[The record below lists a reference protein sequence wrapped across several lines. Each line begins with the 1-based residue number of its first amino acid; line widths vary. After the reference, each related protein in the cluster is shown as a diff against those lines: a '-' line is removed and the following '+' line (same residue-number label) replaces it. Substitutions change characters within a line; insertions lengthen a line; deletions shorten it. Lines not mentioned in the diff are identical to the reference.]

1 MANPSEAVGIYNPEG
16 APAIIAFVLFGAVDG
31 ALWYHF
37 FKMRPRPKWMRCLTV
52 GCFFMS
58 LGFIIR
64 FSRRHH
70 INAWAFIFETLFI
83 LLSPCAF
90 LAELYI
96 LVPRMSISLDADDCL
111 IINRKAIVALFI
123 TGDIITILA
132 QIAGTALQATFGEL
146 INIGVKCT
154 LGGLL
159 VQLACFGFFFTILTM
174 FGIRLGRKHG
184 QRPRWGQD
192 SFRETIN
199 CRARHWETLYC
210 ALGFSSICMIIRTIY
225 RIIEYTG
232 GSKGPLAENE
242 ACFYILDTIPM
253 FFLVGIFVFVWPPR
267 CIEEPNGITSPL
279 PTTKTNM
286 K

>member
-1 MANPSEAVGIYNPEG
+1 M
-16 APAIIAFVLFGAVDG
+16 
-31 ALWYHF
+31 
-37 FKMRPRPKWMRCLTV
+37 
-52 GCFFMS
+52 
-58 LGFIIR
+58 
-64 FSRRHH
+64 
-70 INAWAFIFETLFI
+70 FI

-123 TGDIITILA
+123 TGDIITVLA

-159 VQLACFGFFFTILTM
+159 VQLACFGFFFTILIM

-192 SFRETIN
+192 SFRDTIN
-199 CRARHWETLYC
+199 CRARHWETLYY
-210 ALGFSSICMIIRTIY
+210 ALIFSIRLTNGQIIMKIRTIY
-225 RIIEYTG
+225 RVIEYAG
-232 GSKGPLAENE
+232 GTKGPLAENE

-253 FFLVGIFVFVWPPR
+253 LFLVGIFVFVWPPR
-267 CIEEPNGITSPL
+267 CIEEPNGITSSL
-279 PTTKTNM
+279 SMTMTNM